1 MWKTE
6 IDSYLTQRLRH
17 QTHNQVKKNNNQKPG
32 RNPVKVGTDRDG
44 VRIEDE
50 TGEGA
55 VLDVLVLVSDA
66 NLPRTGLVRLERGR
80 VHAVVAVHWTSKTKT
95 PFSENP
101 VKPSKS
107 KSNPVK
113 PSKTQ

>member
-101 VKPSKS
+101 VKPSK
-107 KSNPVK
+107 
-113 PSKTQ
+113 TQ